1 MIEEVSRKYVK
12 AKKEHKC
19 MWCFGVIPKG
29 EIYTKAT
36 IKDDE
41 GLYTWKNHLKC
52 EKLADDLSMFDN
64 LWSDGLGS
72 DEFMENV
79 QEFLNI
85 NLDEDDEDLTLFGEE
100 AVDKVISMFSEGIK
114 SI

>member
-1 MIEEVSRKYVK
+1 MLETIFDKKVK
-12 AKKEHKC
+12 ARKEHKC
-19 MWCFGVIPKG
+19 MWCFGTIKKG
-29 EIYTKAT
+29 EMYARLT

-41 GLYTWKNHLKC
+41 GLYTWINHLKC

-79 QEFLNI
+79 HEFLNI
-85 NLDEDDEDLTLFGEE
+85 NLDEDDEDLNLFGEG
-100 AVDKVISMFSEGIK
+100 AVDKVIEILK
-114 SI
+114 NK